1 MGTSSGHP
9 RAGVEYPRDLVAFEE
24 WFPDEEAC
32 VRFLERLR
40 WPDGFICPGCGEQGE
55 PWRASRERLVCPS
68 CRKQV
73 SVTAGTLFHRS
84 RKPLKLWFRAAWEIT
99 SQKYGANALGLQRV
113 LGLGSYHTAW
123 EWLHRFRRAM
133 VRQNRSKLSGLVE
146 VDETY
151 VGGPEGGTTGRETIK
166 KAIVAVAVELNEGA
180 KGSEHM
186 ARIRLRHIPDVSSES
201 LVGFLRDVAEPGT
214 IIRTD
219 GWRGYAALEAM
230 GFEREVIT
238 LSASPEPAHVLMPN
252 VHRVA
257 ALLKRWILG
266 TLQGAVAKEQLEYY
280 LDEFTF
286 RFNRR
291 SSKARGLLFYRLLE
305 QAVQIGPMPQ
315 ASLEK
320 GTGRGP
326 QSGGP

>member
-1 MGTSSGHP
+1 
-9 RAGVEYPRDLVAFEE
+9 VDYPRDLVEFEE

-32 VRFLERLR
+32 VQFLERLR
-40 WPDGFICPGCGEQGE
+40 WPDGFICPACGEKTE
-55 PWRASRERLVCPS
+55 PWRASRARLVCQS
-68 CRKQV
+68 CRKQA

-133 VRQNRSKLSGLVE
+133 VRPGRSQLSGLVE

-151 VGGPEGGTTGRETIK
+151 VGGADVGTRGRETIK
-166 KAIVAVAVELNEGA
+166 KAIVAVAVELNDGA
-180 KGSEHM
+180 EGSERM
-186 ARIRLRHIPDVSSES
+186 ARIRLRHVPDVSTES
-201 LVGFLRDVAEPGT
+201 LGSFVRDVAEPGT
-214 IIRTD
+214 VIRTD
-219 GWRGYAALEAM
+219 GWRSYARLEAM
-230 GFEREVIT
+230 GFEREVVT
-238 LSASPEPAHVLMPN
+238 LSASPDPAHVLMPN

-266 TLQGAVAKEQLEYY
+266 TLQGGVAKEQLEYY

-291 SSKARGLLFYRLLE
+291 SSNARGLLFYRLLE
-305 QAVQIGPMPQ
+305 HAVQMEPVPQ
-315 ASLEK
+315 ASLEQ
-320 GTGRGP
+320 GTGRGRR
-326 QSGGP
+326 SGSS